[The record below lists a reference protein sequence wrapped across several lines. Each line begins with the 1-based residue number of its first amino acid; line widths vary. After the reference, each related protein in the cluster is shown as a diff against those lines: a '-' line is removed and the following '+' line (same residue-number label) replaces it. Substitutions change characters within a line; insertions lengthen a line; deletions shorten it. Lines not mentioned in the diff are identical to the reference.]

1 MPKILLSASQ
11 LKKQVETKA
20 YAYGMSSVVSA
31 LLGEYVVE
39 LLRQTVKN
47 SAPANLNS

>member
-1 MPKILLSASQ
+1 MSKTYILASQ
-11 LKKQVETKA
+11 IKKQVETKA
-20 YAYGMSSVVSA
+20 YAYGISSVVSA

-39 LLRQTVKN
+39 MLRQAVKN